1 MASRQQLQTIA
12 VHNGQE
18 TEIANE
24 DDVAP
29 HAEWVGPRFL
39 RDDEGYDAD
48 FGRYDFQ
55 CEFEDYP
62 DWGRHLWLYA
72 EEFGEP
78 NEVAWLVKKFLKQ
91 FRPDQCWS
99 LTWATTCSKLRIGEF
114 SGGAFFVTAEEIK
127 RQDDYQFVG
136 REQAAFEAQKTVG
149 QDDHV
154 VESKAADE

>member
-1 MASRQQLQTIA
+1 MANNYLQFSEIITHLTPGEEAWLRAQLQTIA

-29 HAEWVGPRFL
+29 HAEWIGPRFL

-91 FRPDQCWS
+91 FRPDQ
-99 LTWATTCSKLRIGEF
+99 R
-114 SGGAFFVTAEEIK
+114 
-127 RQDDYQFVG
+127 
-136 REQAAFEAQKTVG
+136 
-149 QDDHV
+149 
-154 VESKAADE
+154 

>member
-1 MASRQQLQTIA
+1 MANNYLQFSEIITHLTPGEEAWLRAQLQTIA

-29 HAEWVGPRFL
+29 HAEWIGPRFL

-78 NEVAWLVKKFLKQ
+78 NEVCLAGQEVPQAIPPRPALVADL
-91 FRPDQCWS
+91 
-99 LTWATTCSKLRIGEF
+99 G
-114 SGGAFFVTAEEIK
+114 
-127 RQDDYQFVG
+127 DDLL
-136 REQAAFEAQKTVG
+136 EASDRRV
-149 QDDHV
+149 
-154 VESKAADE
+154 